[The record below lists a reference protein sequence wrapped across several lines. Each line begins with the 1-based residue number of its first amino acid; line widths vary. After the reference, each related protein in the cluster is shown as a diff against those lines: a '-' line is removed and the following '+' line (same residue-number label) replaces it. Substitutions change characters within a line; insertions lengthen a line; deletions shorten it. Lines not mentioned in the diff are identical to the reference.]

1 MSKLTH
7 DLVEYLKEFVVE
19 ERKILFEKKIQQ
31 RTKHITVVLENIF
44 QGRNI
49 SASIRSAD
57 CFGIQ
62 DVNIIENDNIFN
74 DDSEV
79 SMGAEKW
86 ITTKRFNKQK
96 RNSIETI
103 KNLKAEGFQVIATTP
118 HNTDCTLYDLDVTS
132 QKIALIFGAE
142 VNGCSQETLELAD
155 KRMKIPMYGFTE
167 SFNISV
173 SVSLCLQHLT
183 YKMRNSNIDWKLSD
197 VEKDEVLLQWLRSS
211 IKSSTQIEEDYLKKL
226 NLTKTK

>member
-1 MSKLTH
+1 MNTITH
-7 DLVEYLKEFVVE
+7 NLVQYLKTFVVE
-19 ERKILFEKKIQQ
+19 KRRELFEEKIRQ

-62 DVNIIENDNIFN
+62 DVHIIENDNIFN

-86 ITTKRFNKQK
+86 ITITRHNQQK
-96 RNSIETI
+96 HNSIDTI
-103 KNLKAEGFQVIATTP
+103 KELKAEGYQIIATTP
-118 HNTDCTLYDLDVTS
+118 HNTDCNLFDIDVRK
-132 QKIALIFGAE
+132 QKVALIFGSE
-142 VNGCSQETLELAD
+142 VRGCSDQTLALAD

-183 YKMRNSNIDWKLSD
+183 YKLRKADSDWKMTKNQQD
-197 VEKDEVLLQWLRSS
+197 KVMLQWLKNS
-211 IKSSTQIEEDYLKKL
+211 IKASVEIEEEYL
-226 NLTKTK
+226 NNH

>member
-1 MSKLTH
+1 MNKLKQ
-7 DLVEYLKEFVVE
+7 DLVNYLKEFVVD
-19 ERKILFEKKIQQ
+19 ERRELFENKILQ
-31 RTKHITVVLENIF
+31 RTDYLTIVLENIF

-62 DVNIIENDNIFN
+62 DVHIIENDNIFN

-86 ITTKRFNKQK
+86 VTVNRFNKEK
-96 RNSIETI
+96 HNSIEAI
-103 KNLKAEGFQVIATTP
+103 KKLKEEGYQIVATTP
-118 HNTDCTLYDLDVTS
+118 HNTDCNLYDLDITK
-132 QKIALIFGAE
+132 QKTALIFGAE
-142 VNGCSQETLELAD
+142 VRGCSKETLELAD

-183 YKMRNSNIDWKLSD
+183 YKLRNSKVNWSLPL
-197 VEKDEVLLQWLRSS
+197 EKQNEVMLQWLRSS
-211 IKSSTQIEEDYLKKL
+211 IKSSAQIEEKFLKDLSK
-226 NLTKTK
+226 K

>member
-62 DVNIIENDNIFN
+62 DVNIIESNF
-74 DDSEV
+74 
-79 SMGAEKW
+79 
-86 ITTKRFNKQK
+86 
-96 RNSIETI
+96 
-103 KNLKAEGFQVIATTP
+103 
-118 HNTDCTLYDLDVTS
+118 
-132 QKIALIFGAE
+132 
-142 VNGCSQETLELAD
+142 
-155 KRMKIPMYGFTE
+155 
-167 SFNISV
+167 
-173 SVSLCLQHLT
+173 
-183 YKMRNSNIDWKLSD
+183 YKG
-197 VEKDEVLLQWLRSS
+197 
-211 IKSSTQIEEDYLKKL
+211 IKSLIIIRYYE
-226 NLTKTK
+226 

>member
-1 MSKLTH
+1 MNYSTH
-7 DLVEYLKEFVVE
+7 QLVKYLSEFVVD
-19 ERKILFEKKIQQ
+19 ERRELFENKIQN
-31 RTKHITVVLENIF
+31 RTKHITIVLENIF

-62 DVNIIENDNIFN
+62 DVHIIENDNIFN

-86 ITTKRFNKQK
+86 ITTKRYNKNK
-96 RNSIETI
+96 HNTIEAI
-103 KNLKAEGFQVIATTP
+103 QNLKEKGYQVIATTP
-118 HNTDCTLYDLDVTS
+118 HNTDCNLYDLDITNK
-132 QKIALIFGAE
+132 KIALFFGSE
-142 VNGCSQETLELAD
+142 VKGCSNETLRLAD

-167 SFNISV
+167 SYNISV

-183 YKMRNSNIDWKLSD
+183 YKMRQSKINWHLST
-197 VEKDEVLLQWLRSS
+197 DEQSSVMLQWLRNS
-211 IKSSTQIEEDYLKKL
+211 IKASAEIEKKYLSKEDK
-226 NLTKTK
+226 

>member
-1 MSKLTH
+1 MSNLKH
-7 DLVEYLKEFVVE
+7 DLVKYLKEFVVD
-19 ERKILFEKKIQQ
+19 ERRKLFEKKIQQ

-62 DVNIIENDNIFN
+62 DVHVIENDNIFN

-86 ITTKRFNKQK
+86 VNTTRHNQEEHNTAKA
-96 RNSIETI
+96 I
-103 KNLKAEGFQVIATTP
+103 KKLKSKGYQVIATTP
-118 HNTDCTLYDLDVTS
+118 HNADCDLYDIEIS
-132 QKIALIFGAE
+132 NQKIALIFGAE
-142 VNGCSQETLELAD
+142 VKGCSEQSLKLAD
-155 KRMKIPMYGFTE
+155 RRMRIPMYGFTE

-183 YKMRNSNIDWKLSD
+183 YKMRNSAINWRMTQKQQDKT
-197 VEKDEVLLQWLRSS
+197 LLKWLRNS
-211 IKSSTQIEEDYLKKL
+211 IKSSAKIEEKYMKL
-226 NLTKTK
+226 QSGQ

>member
-1 MSKLTH
+1 MSKSIHKIIDHLQ
-7 DLVEYLKEFVVE
+7 EFVLE
-19 ERKILFEKKIQQ
+19 KRCELFKNKIQE
-31 RTKHITVVLENIF
+31 RTQHLTIALENIF

-62 DVNIIENDNIFN
+62 NVHIIENDNIFN

-86 ITTKRFNKQK
+86 V
-96 RNSIETI
+96 TI
-103 KNLKAEGFQVIATTP
+103 KRYNKDNHNSAKAIKYLKEQGYQIIATTP
-118 HNTDCTLYDLDVTS
+118 YNADCNLYDLDISKKT
-132 QKIALIFGAE
+132 ALFFGSE
-142 VNGCSQETLELAD
+142 VKGCSEEALKLAD

-173 SVSLCLQHLT
+173 SASLCLQHLT
-183 YKMRNSNIDWKLSD
+183 YKMRRSD
-197 VEKDEVLLQWLRSS
+197 IHWRMPKDKQEEVMLQWLRNS
-211 IKSSTQIEEDYLKKL
+211 IKSAEEIEKKYLE
-226 NLTKTK
+226 NNS

>member
-1 MSKLTH
+1 MSTINH
-7 DLVEYLKEFVVE
+7 DLVQYLKTFVVNG
-19 ERKILFEKKIQQ
+19 RKDLFEEKIQQ

-62 DVNIIENDNIFN
+62 DLHIIENDNIFN
-74 DDSEV
+74 DDPDV

-86 ITTKRFNKQK
+86 VTITRHNQQ
-96 RNSIETI
+96 RNNSTEVI
-103 KNLKAEGFQVIATTP
+103 KKLKAKGYQIIATTP
-118 HNTDCTLYDLDVTS
+118 HNTNCNLYDLDIT
-132 QKIALIFGAE
+132 KKKTALFFGSE
-142 VNGCSQETLELAD
+142 VKGCSKDALLLAD

-183 YKMRNSNIDWKLSD
+183 YKLRKVDSDWKMTKNQQD
-197 VEKDEVLLQWLRSS
+197 KVMLQWLRNS
-211 IKSSTQIEEDYLKKL
+211 IKASVEIEEEYL
-226 NLTKTK
+226 NNH

>member
-1 MSKLTH
+1 MSHLDY
-7 DLVEYLKEFVVE
+7 DLVQYLKEFVVD
-19 ERKILFEKKIQQ
+19 ERRTLFEEKIQQ
-31 RTKHITVVLENIF
+31 RTKHITIVLENIF

-62 DVNIIENDNIFN
+62 DVHVIENDNIFN

-79 SMGAEKW
+79 SMGADKWVSTTRYNKEKHN
-86 ITTKRFNKQK
+86 TAKA
-96 RNSIETI
+96 I
-103 KNLKAEGFQVIATTP
+103 KKLKSDGYQVIAATP
-118 HNTDCTLYDLDVTS
+118 HNTNCDLYDIEIGE

-142 VNGCSQETLELAD
+142 VNGCSEETLKLAD

-183 YKMRNSNIDWKLSD
+183 YKLRNSAVNWRMTKEEQDKT
-197 VEKDEVLLQWLRSS
+197 LLQWLRNS
-211 IKSSTQIEEDYLKKL
+211 IKSSSQIEEKYLKLRSK
-226 NLTKTK
+226 K

>member
-1 MSKLTH
+1 MSTITH
-7 DLVEYLKEFVVE
+7 NLVQYLKKFVVDKRRE
-19 ERKILFEKKIQQ
+19 LFEKKIRQ

-57 CFGIQ
+57 CFGVQ
-62 DVNIIENDNIFN
+62 DVHIIENDNVFN
-74 DDSEV
+74 NDSEV

-86 ITTKRFNKQK
+86 ITITRHNQK
-96 RNSIETI
+96 KHNSTDTI
-103 KNLKAEGFQVIATTP
+103 KELKAEGYQIIAATP
-118 HNTDCTLYDLDVTS
+118 HNTDCNLFDIDVS
-132 QKIALIFGAE
+132 KQKVALIFGSE
-142 VNGCSQETLELAD
+142 VRGCSDQTLALAD

-183 YKMRNSNIDWKLSD
+183 YKLRKIDADWKMTKKQQD
-197 VEKDEVLLQWLRSS
+197 KVMLQWLRNS
-211 IKSSTQIEEDYLKKL
+211 IKASVEIEEEYL
-226 NLTKTK
+226 NNH

>member
-1 MSKLTH
+1 MSKLKH
-7 DLVEYLKEFVVE
+7 DLVQYLKEFVVE
-19 ERKILFEKKIQQ
+19 ERRELFEEKIEQ
-31 RTKHITVVLENIF
+31 RTKHITVVLENVF

-62 DVNIIENDNIFN
+62 DVHIIENDNIFN

-86 ITTKRFNKQK
+86 ISITRHNQEKH
-96 RNSIETI
+96 NSIEAI
-103 KNLKAEGFQVIATTP
+103 KKLKSQGYQIIATTP
-118 HNTDCTLYDLDVTS
+118 HNTDCDLFDLDIS
-132 QKIALIFGAE
+132 NQKVALFFGAE
-142 VNGCSQETLELAD
+142 VRGCSEQTLALAD
-155 KRMKIPMYGFTE
+155 KKMKIPMYGFTE

-183 YKMRNSNIDWKLSD
+183 YKLRQASFDWKMTED
-197 VEKDEVLLQWLRSS
+197 EKDIAMLQWLRNS
-211 IKSSTQIEEDYLKKL
+211 IKSSAQIEEQYLGTHAKK
-226 NLTKTK
+226 

>member
-7 DLVEYLKEFVVE
+7 SLVEHLKEFVVD
-19 ERKILFEKKIQQ
+19 ERRELFETKIKD
-31 RTKHITVVLENIF
+31 RTKHITIVLENIF

-62 DVNIIENDNIFN
+62 DVHIIENDNVFN

-86 ITTKRFNKQK
+86 ITTKRYNQHKH
-96 RNSIETI
+96 NSIKAI
-103 KNLKAEGFQVIATTP
+103 KELKSKGYQIIATTP
-118 HNTDCTLYDLDVTS
+118 HNADCDLYDLDITK
-132 QKIALIFGAE
+132 QKIALFFGSE
-142 VNGCSQETLELAD
+142 VKGCSKATLKLAD

-167 SFNISV
+167 SYNISV
-173 SVSLCLQHLT
+173 SASLCLQHLT
-183 YKMRNSNIDWKLSD
+183 YKMRQANIEWQLNK
-197 VEKDEVLLQWLRSS
+197 EEQQGIMLQWLRNS
-211 IKSSTQIEEDYLKKL
+211 IKSSFEIEEKY
-226 NLTKTK
+226 LTKFTKK